1 MILYL
6 IRHGQSKGNVESDK
20 KNIIHGQKDE
30 SPLTKTGVRQIKK
43 ITNFINK
50 KSIKINLIITSP
62 QKRALESA
70 TIIKNNLKQPII
82 FKVDDRLKDQDFGEF
97 EGKSWEEIKEKYQS
111 FFILYQK
118 NSLKTPWPKG
128 EAKIDI
134 IKRVSLFLNEIKK
147 QNKKNILIVSH
158 DEIIRIILSLIFND
172 KNYEIFKRR
181 DLFKIK
187 NASLTSVYL
196 NKINFI
202 FNLAEEKNIYSI
214 NDNDL
219 KIINNIIIKKI
230 KNLIFIKR
238 LFSFSNN
245 LVFKISDKSFNYK
258 ILKISQIDEKEKILK
273 DIKIS
278 HYLKKNLNLQTP
290 QYLDYFQYK
299 NYFFTIK
306 RYDENKIGSY
316 FLKRKNLKDKF
327 AFFMGKTLENIHSQ
341 TKTLLNKGNFINIFK
356 EVYLRKNQWCNLF
369 LKPWFENDIKVL
381 KKLNFS
387 SEKIKIIKSL
397 FQSFLENDI
406 NFSPSFLYYDFHPQ
420 NFTANFNN
428 ENFEIKSLWDFENSF
443 IGDKEWDL
451 AYTIKLSFLKSKT
464 LIKSFLNGYFNYKFK
479 RININKIKIY
489 LLLIITGSINY
500 AFKNKKNYKKEIKNL
515 IWYLKNINFIFNF
528 KKFKT
533 KIK

>member
-1 MILYL
+1 MIIYL
-6 IRHGQSKGNVESDK
+6 IRHGQSEGNVESDK
-20 KNIIHGQKDE
+20 ENIIYGQKDE
-30 SPLTKTGVRQIKK
+30 SPLTKKGINQIKK
-43 ITNFINK
+43 ITHLINK
-50 KSIKINLIITSP
+50 EKITINLIITSP
-62 QKRALESA
+62 LKRAYQSA
-70 TIIKNNLKQPII
+70 LIIKNNLNKNTPL
-82 FKVDDRLKDQDFGEF
+82 KVDERLKDQDFGEF
-97 EGKSWEEIKEKYQS
+97 EGKSWDEIKEKYQS

-118 NSLKTPWPKG
+118 NPLKTPWPKG

-134 IKRVSLFLNEIKK
+134 IKRLSLFLNEIKK

-158 DEIIRIILSLIFND
+158 EEIIRIILSLIFKD

-196 NKINFI
+196 NKVNFI
-202 FNLAEEKNIYSI
+202 FNIAEEKNIYSI
-214 NDNDL
+214 NDDDL

-230 KNLIFIKR
+230 KNPIFIKR

-258 ILKISQIDEKEKILK
+258 ILKISQIDQKEKILK

-278 HYLKKNLNLQTP
+278 HYLKKNLNLKTP

-299 NYFFTIK
+299 NYFLTIK
-306 RYDENKIGSY
+306 RYDENQIGSY

-327 AFFMGKTLENIHSQ
+327 AFFMGKNLKNIHSQ
-341 TKTLLNKGNFINIFK
+341 VNTLLNKSDFINIFK
-356 EVYLRKNQWCNLF
+356 EVYLKENQWCNLF

-397 FQSFLENDI
+397 FQSFLKNNI
-406 NFSPSFLYYDFHPQ
+406 NFNPSFLYYDFHPQ
-420 NFTANFNN
+420 NFTVDFNN
-428 ENFEIKSLWDFENSF
+428 KNFEIKSLWDFENAF
-443 IGDKEWDL
+443 IGDKNWDL

-464 LIKSFLNGYFNYKFK
+464 LIKSFLNGYFNNRLKK
-479 RININKIKIY
+479 LNINKIKIY
-489 LLLIITGSINY
+489 LLLIITGSITY
-500 AFKNKKNYKKEIKNL
+500 ALKNKKNYKREINNL
-515 IWYLKNINFIFNF
+515 IWYLKNMNFIFNF
-528 KKFKT
+528 KKIQNKN
-533 KIK
+533 